1 MPVWFEHGGPVMY
14 LLLGCSIIAFG
25 VIVERLLFWW
35 RERRR
40 LNRREIDR
48 FFNTIHE
55 GNLPE
60 ARSMAEETANP
71 VLQSMVRALGHTDD
85 PHMHALHEALE
96 LEIDRTFDRTRAY
109 LGVLDTIVALA
120 PLLGIFGTV
129 IGIIESFNVIG
140 MTAAPDPAAVGAG
153 LAEALITT
161 AAGLGVA
168 MPSLIFHS
176 LFESLSERH
185 VTWLEKYHRE
195 FEIHSEELGIETTA
209 EEGGSGREGTPAP
222 ASA

>member
-1 MPVWFEHGGPVMY
+1 MPAWFEHGGPVMY
-14 LLLGCSIIAFG
+14 LLLVCSVIALG
-25 VIVERLLFWW
+25 VIVERLWFWW
-35 RERRR
+35 AERRR
-40 LNRREIDR
+40 LDRGEIDR
-48 FFNTIHE
+48 FFKTIHE
-55 GNLPE
+55 GDLE
-60 ARSMAEETANP
+60 KARSMAEQAANP

-129 IGIIESFNVIG
+129 IGIIQSFNVIG
-140 MTAAPDPAAVGAG
+140 MSGAPDPAAVGAG

-176 LFESLSERH
+176 LFESLSDRH
-185 VTWLEKYHRE
+185 VAWLEKYHRE
-195 FEIHSEELGIETTA
+195 FEIHSEELGLETSGK
-209 EEGGSGREGTPAP
+209 GGPAREGDPAP
-222 ASA
+222 TSA